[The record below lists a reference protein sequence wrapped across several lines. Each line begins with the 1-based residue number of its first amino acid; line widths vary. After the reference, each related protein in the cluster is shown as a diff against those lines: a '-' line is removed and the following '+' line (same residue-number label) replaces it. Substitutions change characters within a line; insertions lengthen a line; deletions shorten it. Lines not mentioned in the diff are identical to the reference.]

1 MSAANTTT
9 TNNNMD
15 AAVNDVAN
23 TLSNT
28 SLNNKPADDK
38 TAANEAASA
47 SAAEGRRLYI
57 GNLAYATT
65 EGELKDFFKSYLVES
80 VSIPKNPR
88 TDRPVGYAFV
98 DLSTPTEAERAIEE
112 LSGKEILERK
122 VSVQLAR
129 KPEPAGEKSEGAN
142 GEGSGAEGSRRRA
155 SGRGRGRGR
164 GRGGRTARAGR
175 VSHSPVLGST
185 SMVLTMSQEGAEKKE
200 GETTEAVAATEDAAP
215 AAAAPATAEV
225 LPLTD
230 ITNKINTDA
239 NTKTKTQARPQ
250 RERRERGPP
259 ADGIPSKTKVM
270 VANLP
275 YDLTED
281 KLIEL
286 FKAYEP
292 SSAKIALRPIPRF
305 MIKKLQ
311 ARGEARK
318 GRGFGFVTL
327 ASEELQQKAVSE
339 MNGKE
344 IEGREIAVKVA
355 IDSPDKTDEE
365 QHEGDATNGQKEA
378 APATEAAPTATAPAP
393 AAGAEA
399 AATPAAAP
407 APAATKTEAT
417 PASTTPATTA

>member
-1 MSAANTTT
+1 MSAPQENNTA
-9 TNNNMD
+9 D
-15 AAVNDVAN
+15 AAVNDVTAA
-23 TLSNT
+23 LSNT
-28 SLNNKPADDK
+28 AISEKPAD
-38 TAANEAASA
+38 ASA
-47 SAAEGRRLYI
+47 PAPAEGCRLYI

-65 EGELKDFFKSYLVES
+65 EEGLKEFFKGYLVIHIHIHDSKLPAPSKTCPADILVSSSES
-80 VSIPKNPR
+80 VTIPKNPR
-88 TDRPVGYAFV
+88 TERSVGYAFV
-98 DLSTPTEAERAIEE
+98 DLSTPTEAERAIAE

-129 KPEPAGEKSEGAN
+129 KPEPNAEKTDAN
-142 GEGSGAEGSRRRA
+142 GEGEGTRRRQ
-155 SGRGRGRGR
+155 STRGRGRGNR
-164 GRGGRTARAGR
+164 ARGGRPGRAREDKKE
-175 VSHSPVLGST
+175 
-185 SMVLTMSQEGAEKKE
+185 EGA
-200 GETTEAVAATEDAAP
+200 DS
-215 AAAAPATAEV
+215 AAAAPADAAAATEV
-225 LPLTD
+225 QPLQD
-230 ITNKINTDA
+230 ITNKTNNADPDG
-239 NTKTKTQARPQ
+239 KTKNQARPA

-275 YDLTED
+275 YDLTEE
-281 KLIEL
+281 KLKEL
-286 FKAYEP
+286 FDAYEP

-365 QHEGDATNGQKEA
+365 AN
-378 APATEAAPTATAPAP
+378 APAEQGENGAEP
-393 AAGAEA
+393 AAEEA
-399 AATPAAAP
+399 AATAA
-407 APAATKTEAT
+407 
-417 PASTTPATTA
+417 

>member
-1 MSAANTTT
+1 MSAAPVEKVPETAN
-9 TNNNMD
+9 
-15 AAVNDVAN
+15 VNDVTNA
-23 TLSNT
+23 LSNT
-28 SLNNKPADDK
+28 SLNDK
-38 TAANEAASA
+38 AAANEAASA

-65 EGELKDFFKSYLVES
+65 EGELKDFFKDYLVES

-98 DLSTPTEAERAIEE
+98 DLSTPTEAERAIEA

-129 KPEPAGEKSEGAN
+129 KPEPAGEKTEAAN
-142 GEGSGAEGSRRRA
+142 GEGSGGEGTRRRA

-164 GRGGRTARAGR
+164 GRNGRGARAARGD
-175 VSHSPVLGST
+175 G
-185 SMVLTMSQEGAEKKE
+185 EKKE
-200 GETTEAVAATEDAAP
+200 GETTEAAAPASGETPAAP
-215 AAAAPATAEV
+215 AAAASTESK
-225 LPLTD
+225 PLAD
-230 ITNKINTDA
+230 VTNQDVSAGDDA
-239 NTKTKTQARPQ
+239 KAQ
-250 RERRERGPP
+250 RARRERGPP
-259 ADGIPSKTKVM
+259 ADGIPSKIKVM

-275 YDLTED
+275 YDLTEE

-286 FKAYEP
+286 FKDYQP

-327 ASEELQQKAVSE
+327 ASEELQQKAVAE

-344 IEGREIAVKVA
+344 VEGREIAVKVA

-365 QHEGDATNGQKEA
+365 ANAPADADVNGKEEKKADTKADAA
-378 APATEAAPTATAPAP
+378 APAATEAAP
-393 AAGAEA
+393 
-399 AATPAAAP
+399 
-407 APAATKTEAT
+407 
-417 PASTTPATTA
+417 ASTPATTA

>member
-1 MSAANTTT
+1 MASTVEKVADVAS
-9 TNNNMD
+9 D
-15 AAVNDVAN
+15 AVNDVTNA
-23 TLSNT
+23 LSNT
-28 SLNNKPADDK
+28 SLTGKDENKD
-38 TAANEAASA
+38 AAVHA

-65 EGELKDFFKSYLVES
+65 EGELKEFFKGYLVES

-98 DLSTPTEAERAIEE
+98 DLSTPTEAERAIAE

-129 KPEPAGEKSEGAN
+129 TPTSAGEKTEGAAN
-142 GEGSGAEGSRRRA
+142 GEGAEGTRRKA

-164 GRGGRTARAGR
+164 GRGGRAGRAGR
-175 VSHSPVLGST
+175 SDGGN
-185 SMVLTMSQEGAEKKE
+185 EE
-200 GETTEAVAATEDAAP
+200 AP
-215 AAAAPATAEV
+215 AAEEAAAVPAEAATTEEV
-225 LPLTD
+225 QPLSD
-230 ITNKINTDA
+230 ITNKINADSSK
-239 NTKTKTQARPQ
+239 NKDKQDKNRPAQ
-250 RERRERGPP
+250 KRERGPP
-259 ADGIPSKTKVM
+259 ADGIASKNKVM

-275 YDLTED
+275 YDLTEE
-281 KLIEL
+281 KLKEL
-286 FKAYEP
+286 FAAYEP

-311 ARGEARK
+311 ARGEPRK

-327 ASEELQQKAVSE
+327 ASEELQQKAVTE

-365 QHEGDATNGQKEA
+365 ANI
-378 APATEAAPTATAPAP
+378 PAESESKPEETEA
-393 AAGAEA
+393 
-399 AATPAAAP
+399 AAAP
-407 APAATKTEAT
+407 AATA
-417 PASTTPATTA
+417 

>member
-1 MSAANTTT
+1 MTTTANTT
-9 TNNNMD
+9 NNLD

-28 SLNNKPADDK
+28 SISKPADDK

-98 DLSTPTEAERAIEE
+98 DLSTPSEAERAIEE

-129 KPEPAGEKSEGAN
+129 KPEPAGEKTEGAN

-164 GRGGRTARAGR
+164 GRGGRGARAGR
-175 VSHSPVLGST
+175 
-185 SMVLTMSQEGAEKKE
+185 EGAGEKKE
-200 GETTEAVAATEDAAP
+200 GEATEAVAATEDAA
-215 AAAAPATAEV
+215 AAVAAPTTTE
-225 LPLTD
+225 
-230 ITNKINTDA
+230 
-239 NTKTKTQARPQ
+239 TKTQARPQ

-275 YDLTED
+275 YDLTEE

-355 IDSPDKTDEE
+355 IDSPDKTDDDH
-365 QHEGDATNGQKEA
+365 HEGGAVNGQKEA
-378 APATEAAPTATAPAP
+378 APATEAAPAAAP
-393 AAGAEA
+393 

-407 APAATKTEAT
+407 AAAEKKTEAAA
-417 PASTTPATTA
+417 PAAAPAAPAAAPAAATTTPVTTA